1 MTRPCRMLRAMGR
14 RLSIALCG
22 AGLALS
28 LLAAPSTACAQDE
41 EDDLETLRVVG
52 TIGLA
57 LADVGFLAG
66 DLYFGSEGEWVPS
79 YVAWTQLLLM
89 TPANIAM
96 AILSLE
102 HSSEGVWLGLAIGEL
117 VLGTWFAVHGT
128 LSLIGQPDERP
139 PPDPPATTA
148 TLTPLPDGGVVGA
161 LRTRF

>member
-1 MTRPCRMLRAMGR
+1 MSRMLRQMGR
-14 RLSIALCG
+14 SLSIALCS

-28 LLAAPSTACAQDE
+28 LLAAPSSAAAQEE

-52 TIGLA
+52 TIGLG

-96 AILSLE
+96 AVISLE
-102 HSSEGVWLGLAIGEL
+102 HSTEGLWLGLAIGEL

-128 LSLIGQPDERP
+128 LSLIGQPDEER

-148 TLTPLPDGGVVGA
+148 TVVPLPDGGFSGA